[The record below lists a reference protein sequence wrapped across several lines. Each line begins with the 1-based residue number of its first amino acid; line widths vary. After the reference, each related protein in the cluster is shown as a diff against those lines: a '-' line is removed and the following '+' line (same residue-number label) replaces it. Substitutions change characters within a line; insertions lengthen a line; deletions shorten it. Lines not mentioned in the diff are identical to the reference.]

1 MISMRIRLWVLAFI
15 CNVIVAT
22 CMTFNMSAES
32 KYALQLAGAD
42 VGAGTMQHGNQLK
55 LGFKHNESAAFAT
68 PPREVVNPPPAR
80 SGSIQDHSSTS
91 QADMPLLIDPTLT
104 APTCENGVVV
114 PLTGAVNHC
123 RAMSYS
129 DCGCSTKLI
138 GLQIGLACFR
148 MVMTPTRSALL
159 VPG

>member
-1 MISMRIRLWVLAFI
+1 MMIMRIRLWVLAFI
-15 CNVIVAT
+15 CNAIVAT
-22 CMTFNMSAES
+22 CMPFNMSAES
-32 KYALQLAGAD
+32 KYASKLAGAD
-42 VGAGTMQHGNQLK
+42 AGAGTLQHGNQLK
-55 LGFKHNESAAFAT
+55 LGFKRNESAAFASSR
-68 PPREVVNPPPAR
+68 REVFNPPPAR
-80 SGSIQDHSSTS
+80 SGSIQDHASTS
-91 QADMPLLIDPTLT
+91 QADVPLLIDPTLT

-129 DCGCSTKLI
+129 DGGCSTKLI